1 MLHFLTRWCTFP
13 PKKGTAHHTTMAYLT
28 TLERYSTSYNDGP
41 STSWFHLFS
50 HPTIKLAARA
60 KYVNF
65 FPKEYFCK
73 IWQQWLISGHQLLN
87 DMGFWNKRTISQ
99 LQLEILRHQTS
110 LLTFLPKYADAY
122 ATSDKRSKYA
132 FAISPRPV
140 LTWSCQIMFYVMYP
154 EYWQFS
160 GKS

>member
-1 MLHFLTRWCTFP
+1 MLHFFPRWCTLP

-28 TLERYSTSYNDGP
+28 TIERYSTSYNDGP

-73 IWQQWLISGHQLLN
+73 IWQQWLISGHQLLDN
-87 DMGFWNKRTISQ
+87 MGFWNKRTISL
-99 LQLEILRHQTS
+99 LQLEIFYDIKRPFS
-110 LLTFLPKYADAY
+110 LSWWNTKMQK
-122 ATSDKRSKYA
+122 ATSAASVLLP
-132 FAISPRPV
+132 FPPRPV
-140 LTWSCQIMFYVMYP
+140 LIFNIKHLARATIENMILSDYV
-154 EYWQFS
+154 
-160 GKS
+160 